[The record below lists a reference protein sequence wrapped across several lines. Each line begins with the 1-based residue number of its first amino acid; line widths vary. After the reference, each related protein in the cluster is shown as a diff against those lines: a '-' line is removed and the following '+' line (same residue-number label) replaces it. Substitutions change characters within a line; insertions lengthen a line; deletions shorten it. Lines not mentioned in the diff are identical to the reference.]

1 MTQKFAKTAPE
12 INVNKRGL
20 KISQI
25 SPKIVKKQ
33 CFARFQDMY
42 SFSKKLIK
50 IVIHS
55 KF

>member
-25 SPKIVKKQ
+25 SPRAV
-33 CFARFQDMY
+33 
-42 SFSKKLIK
+42 
-50 IVIHS
+50 
-55 KF
+55 